1 MRIAWTTFLS
11 ARRSEA
17 RRQARDRETFER
29 TELREAPSPPDLGID
44 VARAVAGLEERER
57 AAAMLCFAEG
67 YSHAEAAQIMDLP
80 LGTLK
85 SIVARARARLVAS
98 LEA

>member
-1 MRIAWTTFLS
+1 
-11 ARRSEA
+11 
-17 RRQARDRETFER
+17 
-29 TELREAPSPPDLGID
+29 
-44 VARAVAGLEERER
+44 
-57 AAAMLCFAEG
+57 MLCFAEG